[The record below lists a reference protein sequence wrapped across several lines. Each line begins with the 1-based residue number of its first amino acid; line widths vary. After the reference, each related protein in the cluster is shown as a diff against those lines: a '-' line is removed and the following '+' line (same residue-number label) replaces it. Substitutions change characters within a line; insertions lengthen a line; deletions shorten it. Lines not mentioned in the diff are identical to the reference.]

1 MNETIRYYD
10 NNAEMYY
17 QSTIGANVN
26 EVMKRFLAY
35 LPEGGT
41 ILDTGCGSGRD
52 VRAFCDMGYTA
63 TGIDA
68 SSELVNLAR
77 QRLGINATLGDMSRW
92 IADVPV
98 DGIWCCA
105 SLMHLRDEGIKS
117 FLINTKY
124 NLKPGGTLFISVK
137 TGVKTGIDYAGRY
150 IRNFTEEELRTL
162 IYDIK
167 HLDII
172 ECWYNEDAL
181 MRDDFRWLNIIAE
194 RQD

>member
-1 MNETIRYYD
+1 MNETICYYD
-10 NNAEMYY
+10 NNAEKYY
-17 QSTIGANVN
+17 QNTIGANVN
-26 EVMKRFLAY
+26 EVMKRFLTY

-41 ILDTGCGSGRD
+41 IVDAGCGSGRD
-52 VRAFCDMGYTA
+52 VKAFRDMGYIA

-77 QRLGINATLGDMSRW
+77 QRLGINVTLADMSRW
-92 IADVPV
+92 IADVPA

-105 SLMHLRDEGIKS
+105 SLMHLSDERIKD

-124 NLKPGGTLFISVK
+124 NLKPGGSLFISVK
-137 TGVKTGIDYAGRY
+137 TGVETGIDYEGRY
-150 IRNFTEEELRTL
+150 IRNFTEEELRTF
-162 IYDIK
+162 IHDIK
-167 HLDII
+167 HLDIM

-181 MRDDFRWLNIIAE
+181 MRDSFRWLNIIVV